1 VTNEGDVVPS
11 VPDDIRLPGGSSV
24 IGDPR
29 RGSTFVRWWTGPT
42 KALLDAVV
50 LVGATLLTV
59 TARLDL
65 TASRYVDPVGLT
77 WYLLLVVVVLLAV
90 GSTVV
95 YRGQYRY
102 GSFEEISVL
111 AMVVGVSAVA
121 GLAFAVL
128 APSADGLRVV
138 PLSVPVVS
146 AALALIGMAGL
157 RWIGRRAIDAQSAP
171 ASDVERV
178 IVLGAGESGYQV
190 IRAMLKDPSSP
201 FRPVGLVEDDP
212 TKKNL
217 RIEGVRVLGTSEDLP
232 EVARRSGATT
242 LVLAV
247 RTASASEVRSL
258 AATARAAGLRLLS
271 VPSTSKMLGSE
282 IGLGDIRALT
292 VEDLLG
298 RHQISTDVH
307 EIAAYLTGRRILV
320 TGAGGSIGSELCRQ
334 IHAFHPSAL
343 IMLEHDESALHAVQL
358 SIEGHALLDS
368 ADLALADIRDQRRLR
383 EVFAQQRP
391 DVVFHAAALKHLP
404 LMESNPGE
412 ALQSNVWGTLNV
424 LEAARSVG
432 VERFINIS
440 TDKAAD
446 PTSVLGWSKRI
457 AERLTSRYAVDG
469 SRYMSVRFGN
479 VLGSRGSVLHTF
491 ADQVA
496 RGGPVTLTDKRV
508 TRYFMTVPEAVELVI
523 QCGAI
528 GAAGESLVLDMGEPV
543 LIAELAA
550 RIADL
555 AGASVEIVETG
566 LRPGEKLH
574 EDLIG
579 AEEVGTRRAHPL
591 ITHVP
596 VPPIDPETV
605 VHVDPWRPSDAVRD
619 DLRLLASS
627 PWVQAPAATAP
638 AHQAARV
645 QERLP
650 GAGSD
655 VRTS

>member
-1 VTNEGDVVPS
+1 MPPAVDDV
-11 VPDDIRLPGGSSV
+11 RLPAGAAPGA
-24 IGDPR
+24 DQR

-42 KALLDAVV
+42 KAGLDAVV
-50 LVGATLLTV
+50 LIGATLLTV

-65 TASRYVDPVGLT
+65 TASRYVDPVGLV
-77 WYLLLVVVVLLAV
+77 WYLLVVVGVLLAV
-90 GSTVV
+90 GTAVV

-128 APSADGLRVV
+128 VPAADGLRVV

-146 AALALIGMAGL
+146 AALTLIGMAGL

-171 ASDVERV
+171 GGDTERV
-178 IVLGAGESGYQV
+178 LVLGAGESGYQV
-190 IRAMLKDPSSP
+190 IRAMLKDPESP
-201 FRPVGLVEDDP
+201 FRPVGLVDDD
-212 TKKNL
+212 TSKRNL
-217 RIEGVRVLGTSEDLP
+217 RIEGVRVLGTSEQLPDL
-232 EVARRSGATT
+232 ARRSGATT

-247 RTASASEVRSL
+247 RSASAAEVRTL
-258 AATARAAGLRLLS
+258 AATARTAGLRLLS

-334 IHAFHPSAL
+334 IHAYQPSAL
-343 IMLEHDESALHAVQL
+343 IMLERDESALHAVQL

-368 ADLALADIRDQRRLR
+368 ADLVLADIRDRRRLTD
-383 EVFAQQRP
+383 VFAEQRP

-404 LMESNPGE
+404 LVEANPGE

-424 LEAARSVG
+424 LEAAREAG

-446 PTSVLGWSKRI
+446 PTSVLGWSKRV
-457 AERLTSRYAVDG
+457 AERLTAHYASDG

-496 RGGPVTLTDKRV
+496 RGGPITLTDARV

-528 GAAGESLVLDMGEPV
+528 GGAGESLVLDMGEPV

-555 AGASVEIVETG
+555 AGVTVDIVETG

-579 AEEVGTRRAHPL
+579 AAEVGTRRAHPL

-596 VPPIDPETV
+596 VPPLEPGLVLT
-605 VHVDPWRPSDAVRD
+605 VDPWRAREPVRH
-619 DLRLLASS
+619 DLQRLADLD
-627 PWVQAPAATAP
+627 PAADAATGGTGVAGATGPAGATGTGPAP
-638 AHQAARV
+638 LGADAR
-645 QERLP
+645 
-650 GAGSD
+650 
-655 VRTS
+655 TT

>member
-1 VTNEGDVVPS
+1 MTPVPPAS
-11 VPDDIRLPGGSSV
+11 DDIRLPAGTTPDGQQ
-24 IGDPR
+24 R

-42 KALLDAVV
+42 KAGLDAVV

-65 TASRYVDPVGLT
+65 TAARYVDPVGLV
-77 WYLLLVVVVLLAV
+77 WYLVLVVAVLLAV
-90 GSTVV
+90 GTAVV

-102 GSFEEISVL
+102 GSFEELSIL
-111 AMVVGVSAVA
+111 AIVVGVSAVA

-128 APSADGLRVV
+128 VPSADGLRVV

-146 AALALIGMAGL
+146 AALTLIGMAGL

-171 ASDVERV
+171 GQDTERV
-178 IVLGAGESGYQV
+178 LVLGAGESGYQV

-201 FRPVGLVEDDP
+201 YRPVGLVDDDP

-217 RIEGVRVLGTSEDLP
+217 RIEGVRVLGTSEALP
-232 EVARRSGATT
+232 ELARSTGATT

-247 RTASASEVRSL
+247 RTASAADVRTL

-271 VPSTSKMLGSE
+271 VPSTSKMLTSE
-282 IGLGDIRALT
+282 IGLGDLRALT

-307 EIAAYLTGRRILV
+307 EIAAYLTGRRIMV

-343 IMLEHDESALHAVQL
+343 IMLERDESALHAVQL

-368 ADLALADIRDQRRLR
+368 ADLVLADIRDQRRLR
-383 EVFAQQRP
+383 EVFAEQRP

-404 LMESNPGE
+404 LVEANPGE
-412 ALQSNVWGTLNV
+412 ALQSNVWGTLHV
-424 LEAARSVG
+424 LEAARAVG

-446 PTSVLGWSKRI
+446 PTSVLGWTKRI
-457 AERLTSRYAVDG
+457 AERLTAQFARDG
-469 SRYMSVRFGN
+469 SLYMSVRFGN

-496 RGGPVTLTDKRV
+496 RGGPITLTDARV

-528 GAAGESLVLDMGEPV
+528 GSAGESLVLDMGEPV

-555 AGASVEIVETG
+555 AGATVEIVETG

-579 AEEVGTRRAHPL
+579 AAETGTRRAHPL

-596 VPPIDPETV
+596 VPPMDPALV
-605 VHVDPWRPSDAVRD
+605 LGLDPWRPRDAVRD
-619 DLRLLASS
+619 DLRRASDT
-627 PWVQAPAATAP
+627 PAD
-638 AHQAARV
+638 AAREDTV
-645 QERLP
+645 TLGRDVVP
-650 GAGSD
+650 D
-655 VRTS
+655 VRTP

>member
-1 VTNEGDVVPS
+1 
-11 VPDDIRLPGGSSV
+11 
-24 IGDPR
+24 
-29 RGSTFVRWWTGPT
+29 
-42 KALLDAVV
+42 
-50 LVGATLLTV
+50 
-59 TARLDL
+59 
-65 TASRYVDPVGLT
+65 
-77 WYLLLVVVVLLAV
+77 
-90 GSTVV
+90 
-95 YRGQYRY
+95 
-102 GSFEEISVL
+102 
-111 AMVVGVSAVA
+111 
-121 GLAFAVL
+121 
-128 APSADGLRVV
+128 
-138 PLSVPVVS
+138 
-146 AALALIGMAGL
+146 
-157 RWIGRRAIDAQSAP
+157 
-171 ASDVERV
+171 
-178 IVLGAGESGYQV
+178 
-190 IRAMLKDPSSP
+190 MLKDPSSP
-201 FRPVGLVEDDP
+201 YRPVGLVDDDP

-232 EVARRSGATT
+232 ELSRRTGATT

-247 RTASASEVRSL
+247 RAATAAEVRSL

-334 IHAFHPSAL
+334 IHAFNPSAL
-343 IMLEHDESALHAVQL
+343 IMLERDESALHAVQL

-368 ADLALADIRDQRRLR
+368 ADLVLADIRDRRRLG
-383 EVFAQQRP
+383 EVFAEQKP

-404 LMESNPGE
+404 LVEANPGE

-424 LEAARSVG
+424 LEAAREVG

-446 PTSVLGWSKRI
+446 PTSVLGWTKRI
-457 AERLTSRYAVDG
+457 AERLTAEFARDG
-469 SRYMSVRFGN
+469 SLYMSVRFGN

-496 RGGPVTLTDKRV
+496 RGGPITLTDARV

-528 GAAGESLVLDMGEPV
+528 GGAGESLVLDMGEPV

-555 AGASVEIVETG
+555 AGATVEIVETG

-579 AEEVGTRRAHPL
+579 VDEVGTRRAHPL

-596 VPPIDPETV
+596 VPPLAAAAVLDIDPYRER
-605 VHVDPWRPSDAVRD
+605 DEVRD
-619 DLRLLASS
+619 ELHR
-627 PWVQAPAATAP
+627 T
-638 AHQAARV
+638 
-645 QERLP
+645 
-650 GAGSD
+650 AGSD
-655 VRTS
+655 LRGSITDETLPTGPGTVPLSRDVSPDVRTP